1 MFLSLGLD
9 SLYSYQG
16 DYAKNGTTDKRNPV
30 VNHPQGTA
38 DGRQNHG
45 CNVVDGEAH
54 GYAGCDVL
62 GVSNF
67 LEIGLYGDVEI
78 VKDLVQDVKNHNQ
91 PFGLS
96 GCICHKN
103 KYQAELFY

>member
-1 MFLSLGLD
+1 LSLD
-9 SLYSYQG
+9 SLHRHQG
-16 DYAKNGTTDKRNPV
+16 DEAEHGSPDKRNPV
-30 VNHPQGTA
+30 IDHPQGTA
-38 DGRQNHG
+38 DGRQNYG
-45 CNVVDGEAH
+45 CNVVDGETH
-54 GYAGCDVL
+54 GYAGCNVP

-67 LEIGLYGDVEI
+67 LEIGLDGDVEI

-103 KYQAELFY
+103 KHQAEIFY